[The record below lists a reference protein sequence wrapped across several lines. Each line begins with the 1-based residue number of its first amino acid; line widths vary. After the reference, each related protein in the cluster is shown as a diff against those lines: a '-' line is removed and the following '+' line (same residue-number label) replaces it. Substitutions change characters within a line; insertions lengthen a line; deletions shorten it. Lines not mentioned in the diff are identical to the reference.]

1 MKSIDPTHNTL
12 IKEYSSHSHQEVV
25 SRIQSTHE
33 AFKEWSKLDISE
45 RGHKMRVLADLLH
58 AEVEEHAKLI
68 AQEMG
73 KPLKQARAELLKCA
87 SACRYYADHSKALL
101 QNEQVQA
108 ETSKSTLH
116 FEPLGLILCI
126 MPWNF
131 PYWQVF
137 RCAVPA
143 LMAGNGILLKHAP
156 NVFGCALAIEN
167 LFERAGFS
175 PSLFSVLLIDVEAIE
190 EVIADRRI
198 RGVSFTGS
206 VKGGKSVG
214 GLAGKHIKKSVL
226 ELGGSDPFIVL
237 DDVEEMQKCIDTAI
251 QARLNNAG
259 QSCIAPKRFIIMRGV
274 YQEFCDGLLKGLE
287 TIKVG
292 DPFSEETD
300 VGPLARLD
308 LVENLDRQ
316 VQDSVQ
322 QGALLLTGGKRPD
335 RVGFFYVPT
344 VIAGAKKGMP
354 IYDEELFGPVF
365 TLISVDTEEEAIR
378 IANDTIYG
386 LGGSVWTGNIERGER
401 VARRLE
407 TGSVYINARMV
418 SNVALPFGGVK
429 SSGYG
434 RELSHYGLKEF
445 VNIKTV
451 CSHS

>member
-156 NVFGCALAIEN
+156 NVFGCALAIES

-190 EVIADRRI
+190 EVIADPRVK
-198 RGVSFTGS
+198 GVSFTGS
-206 VKGGKSVG
+206 VKGGMSVG
-214 GLAGKHIKKSVL
+214 GLAGKYIKKSVL

-259 QSCIAPKRFIIMRGV
+259 QSCIAPKRFIIMKGV

-287 TIKVG
+287 TIRVG

-300 VGPLARLD
+300 IGPLARLD

-335 RVGFFYVPT
+335 REGFFYVPT
-344 VIAGAKKGMP
+344 VIAEAKKGMP

-386 LGGSVWTGNIERGER
+386 LGASVWTGNIERGER